1 MAISPREVA
10 MDNKLNE
17 IRGKIRAL
25 RAAMLDLEDKIRAQV
40 NRDEECSEISLRL
53 MEMRREMLD
62 LIRQR
67 NAMGGDERMLSVGER
82 LKAEY
87 VQKSRKP
94 LKGVQAR
101 R

>member
-1 MAISPREVA
+1 

-40 NRDEECSEISLRL
+40 NRDEDCSETSLRL

-82 LKAEY
+82 LEAEY